1 MTIHSWG
8 AGGCTPQRWVPM
20 APLAALRCPPSS
32 QSAIGAPSRCHS
44 RPGRLPLGDLVSAPR
59 PFPART
65 IPFTA
70 VSSSRRPSRLA
81 SLPTSHPGPSSLYLP
96 DAFSLGPSPPACCVN
111 DQLGLALALSDPA
124 NRPTPYRPNIPAAG
138 ATCSRGRAG
147 PLGHRH
153 QLPRT
158 ASSAP
163 IGRDRQYTSKLS
175 SRSRIHFYLSP

>member
-32 QSAIGAPSRCHS
+32 QSAIGAPSWCHS
-44 RPGRLPLGDLVSAPR
+44 RPGRLPLDDLVSAPR
-59 PFPART
+59 PFPARA
-65 IPFTA
+65 IPFAA
-70 VSSSRRPSRLA
+70 VPSSRRLSRLA
-81 SLPTSHPGPSSLYLP
+81 SLPTSHPGSSSLSLP
-96 DAFSLGPSPPACCVN
+96 DALSLGPSPPACCVN

-124 NRPTPYRPNIPAAG
+124 TTPRPPRPTIPGAG

-147 PLGHRH
+147 QLGHRH

-158 ASSAP
+158 ASPAA
-163 IGRDRQYTSKLS
+163 DRGIAFVGQHNN
-175 SRSRIHFYLSP
+175 IHLNL